1 DNNGA
6 ITYHGVMFFSSNS
19 TGKLAFLNN
28 LEGLYITEVND
39 SKQNKNVGVQI
50 KVSRIFLTAL

>member
-1 DNNGA
+1 
-6 ITYHGVMFFSSNS
+6 MFFSSNS